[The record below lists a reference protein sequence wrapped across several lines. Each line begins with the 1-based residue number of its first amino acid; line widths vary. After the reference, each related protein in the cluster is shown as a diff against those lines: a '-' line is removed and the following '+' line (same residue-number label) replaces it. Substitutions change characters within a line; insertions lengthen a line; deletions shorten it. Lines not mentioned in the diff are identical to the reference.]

1 MMWSALPHLPGNF
14 TRWKSN
20 SMAIGLVELNQKNG
34 NVWIVIHS
42 NMLQMLLI
50 KVIVFLMDSAIN
62 QWLFA
67 SFELSS

>member
-1 MMWSALPHLPGNF
+1 
-14 TRWKSN
+14 
-20 SMAIGLVELNQKNG
+20 MAIGLVELNQQNG

>member
-1 MMWSALPHLPGNF
+1 
-14 TRWKSN
+14 
-20 SMAIGLVELNQKNG
+20 MAIGLVELNQKNG

-42 NMLQMLLI
+42 IMLQMLLI
-50 KVIVFLMDSAIN
+50 KVIVFLMDSAS